1 MNVEYY
7 EKKEQ
12 KTKKL
17 RDVKEQLKK
26 IELELL
32 DKDEQ
37 IGELYFYK
45 KLYER
50 DEQTANES
58 KKRKRE
64 SCLPTTSFS
73 AALRGDELRDRSSY
87 ER

>member
-1 MNVEYY
+1 MYELQVEVSQM
-7 EKKEQ
+7 K
-12 KTKKL
+12 KKL
-17 RDVKEQLKK
+17 LNKDEE
-26 IELELL
+26 IELLN
-32 DKDEQ
+32 
-37 IGELYFYK
+37 FYK